1 MKRSRLKLKVLFLAL
16 ALAFYSLTLG
26 TTTTLAHTT
35 RQASGTSIGS
45 GSPLATT
52 GKAHAYPIDV
62 AAITAA
68 KLSGK
73 IHANPR
79 HSGGV
84 SPMANHTGTP
94 PAYYYLDTSYADWI
108 LEPPSSGKDAKGYSY
123 VDGLFG
129 LFCGPGAA
137 TVSLDYWSNVNTRAV
152 GLHAY
157 STPNTTTWWGDSNPG
172 GLKDT
177 AYLMYLATQVK
188 PPSYVSPG
196 MMTWAGN
203 NTTTY
208 LQDLVD
214 AMNWESSNHS
224 STWQSNPFYLI
235 VSNPSLSQ
243 IQTDVAKDIYNNGI
257 PPVVLV
263 NDAYL
268 PDWAN
273 SPYKGHGHYVSI
285 IGYNNSAGTFTYEET
300 CGPATCG
307 TSAYGQHTISQ
318 QQLLNGITSYGGAL
332 VW

>member
-1 MKRSRLKLKVLFLAL
+1 MKRSRFSLKVLFLAL
-16 ALAFYSLTLG
+16 MLAIYSLSLG
-26 TTTTLAHTT
+26 AAPTLAHTSKE
-35 RQASGTSIGS
+35 ASGTGRGPGGALTAI
-45 GSPLATT
+45 
-52 GKAHAYPIDV
+52 GKARPFPIDV

-73 IHANPR
+73 IHANAR
-79 HSGGV
+79 QSKLTSMASYAG
-84 SPMANHTGTP
+84 SPP
-94 PAYYYLDTSYADWI
+94 SYDYLNTSYADWI

-137 TVSLDYWSNVNTRAV
+137 TVSLDYWNNVNTRAI

-177 AYLMYLATQVK
+177 AYMMYLATQVN

-235 VSNPSLSQ
+235 VSNPTLSQ
-243 IQTDVAKDIYNNGI
+243 LQADVTTDIYNNGI

-273 SPYKGHGHYVSI
+273 SPYKGRGHYVSI
-285 IGYNNSAGTFTYEET
+285 IGYNNAAGTFTYEET

-307 TSAYGQHTISQ
+307 TSSYGQHTISQ
-318 QQLLNGITSYGGAL
+318 QQLLNGILSYGGAL